1 MPIHVGVDEVGRG
14 CLFGPV
20 VVAAVI
26 LDDSNQSEMMS
37 QIKDSKKLSRKKI
50 EMLGKFIKAN
60 ALDHAI
66 SAIDNDIID
75 DINILQ
81 ATFKAM
87 NECITQLKDKYENAK
102 FLIDGNRFIPNNIN
116 KHVNYETVVK
126 GDNIHACISAA
137 SILAKFTRDNYIIDL
152 CKINQDYESYD
163 LVNNKG
169 YGTKKHI
176 EALKLK
182 GLTTLHR
189 KTFCKFMQKQG
200 ETSQN
205 VG

>member
-1 MPIHVGVDEVGRG
+1 MAIHIGVDEVGRG

-26 LDDSNQSEMMS
+26 LDDSNQSVMMG
-37 QIKDSKKLSRKKI
+37 QIKDSKKLSSKKI
-50 EMLGKFIKAN
+50 EVLGKFIKEN
-60 ALDHAI
+60 ALDYAI
-66 SAIDNDIID
+66 SMIDNVVID

-87 NECITQLKDKYENAK
+87 NECITQLKDKYKNAK
-102 FLIDGNRFIPNNIN
+102 FLIDGNRFFPNSIN
-116 KHVNYETVVK
+116 KHVKYETVVK
-126 GDNIHACISAA
+126 GDNIHVCISAA

-152 CKINQDYESYD
+152 CKTNQDYKSYD
-163 LVNNKG
+163 LSNNKG

-189 KTFCKFMQKQG
+189 KTFCKFMQSQD
-200 ETSQN
+200 EISQN
-205 VG
+205 VD

>member
-1 MPIHVGVDEVGRG
+1 MAIHIGVDEVGRG

-26 LDDSNQSEMMS
+26 LDDSDQSEMNN

-50 EMLGKFIKAN
+50 KVLGKFIKEN
-60 ALDHAI
+60 AIDYAI
-66 SAIDNDIID
+66 SMIDNDVID

-87 NECITQLKDKYENAK
+87 NECITQLKDKYKNTK
-102 FLIDGNRFIPNNIN
+102 FLIDGNRFAPNDVN
-116 KHVNYETVVK
+116 KHVNYETVIK

-152 CKINQDYESYD
+152 CRNNIHYEHYD
-163 LVNNKG
+163 LLNNKG

-189 KTFCKFMQKQG
+189 KTFCKFMQFQD
-200 ETSQN
+200 EISQN
-205 VG
+205 VD